1 LKAARR
7 ALLLGGSL
15 AAAVSGVEPALRR
28 HRRRR
33 GEPRVFVLAYHDVSA
48 PQAVAAAGL
57 DAATLY
63 PDPAEPEGLIAAARL
78 QRQLRHLKRYYRF
91 ASLSE
96 AASML
101 ARPGALREDLVVVTF
116 DDGYAGNFEAA
127 WPVLR
132 EAGVPATVFVT
143 TGFLDG
149 DGLWFDF
156 ARRALAAALGAGR
169 RLTVRTRCALEAAL
183 GRWPGRARRPEWA
196 VERLK
201 RLQPASRRRLLDE
214 LAAADLPLGPPARPL
229 SWDQVRTLA
238 AMGWE
243 IGSHTV
249 THPILSQL
257 TAAQQAAE
265 IEGARD
271 RIRQEIG
278 EAPRAFAYPNGGAG
292 DFDEVTRE
300 VLRAAGSTVACTTLR
315 GGNRPGCDLLQ
326 LRRIGVGRDP
336 GFVLAARLSVFDEAL
351 LGLLHP
357 LHGELT

>member
-1 LKAARR
+1 MKLARR
-7 ALLLGGSL
+7 ALLLGASL
-15 AAAVSGVEPALRR
+15 AAAASGVEPALRR
-28 HRRRR
+28 RRRRR

-48 PQAVAAAGL
+48 PEAAAAGL
-57 DAATLY
+57 DTATLY
-63 PDPAEPEGLIAAARL
+63 PDPAEPEGVIAAARL
-78 QRQLRHLKRYYRF
+78 QQQLRHLERHYRF
-91 ASLSE
+91 ASLSQ
-96 AASML
+96 AASLL

-127 WPVLR
+127 WPALR
-132 EAGVPATVFVT
+132 EAGVPATIFLT
-143 TGFLDG
+143 TGFIDG

-156 ARRALAAALGAGR
+156 ARRALAAALAAGR
-169 RLTVRTRCALEAAL
+169 RLPARPRRALEAAL

-201 RLQPASRRRLLDE
+201 RLRPAARRQLLDE

-257 TAAQQAAE
+257 TAAQQFEE

-278 EAPRAFAYPNGGAG
+278 EAPPAFAYPNGGAG
-292 DFDEVTRE
+292 DFDETTCE
-300 VLRAAGSTVACTTLR
+300 VLRAGGSTVACTTLR
-315 GGNRPGCDLLQ
+315 GGNRPGCDLLR
-326 LRRIGVGRDP
+326 LRRVGVGRDP
-336 GFVLAARLSVFDEAL
+336 GFVLAARLSVFDQAL
-351 LGLLHP
+351 LGVLRP
-357 LHGELT
+357 LRGEMT